1 MRRDPRTPAHLRDLP
16 GPPGWPLIG
25 NLNRIRL
32 DPLHATLEGWAGR
45 YGPLDRI
52 RVGPRRVAVLSD
64 RASIERILVERP
76 HGFRR
81 ARSLEAA
88 AEGMGLKGVFAAEG
102 EDWRR
107 QRRIVAAALRRAR
120 IEDFFPR
127 LGATVERLRRRWE
140 GAADTGEPVDLCR
153 DLMRF
158 TVDATV
164 QFAFGLDPNTLETGG
179 PAIQRHLDSVFP
191 VLHWRVNAPWR
202 YWRLVRLPSDRA
214 LAALR
219 KEVAAMVAV
228 ARARLDAKPGRRDVP
243 RDFLEA
249 IVAAADV
256 GEFTDAEI
264 FANAGTLLLAGEDT
278 TANTIAWT
286 VHLLADYPAWLER
299 CRREADEVIA
309 PSAGIEAAELATRLP
324 VLDAVCNEAMRLK
337 PVAPLHVVEPLA
349 DSEIMGCLIPGGTPI
364 MMPVRRMA
372 TRDEHFR
379 DGGRF
384 DPDRWLLPRESRPV
398 PHDDWAFVP
407 SGAGSRLCPRRHLA
421 LLEIRTVLAMLYRN
435 FEVEPVAGPAVEEK
449 LAFTMVPANL
459 FVRLGRRTPGRSA
472 RRLRAFAAAPR
483 EPVSSLER
491 RRPMR

>member
-1 MRRDPRTPAHLRDLP
+1 MTRAALRLRDLP
-16 GPPGWPLIG
+16 GPPGLPLIG
-25 NLNRIRL
+25 NLHRIRL
-32 DPLHATLEGWAGR
+32 DRLHATLEGWAGR
-45 YGPLDRI
+45 YGPLYRI
-52 RVGPRRVAVLSD
+52 RIGPRRVAVLSD

-127 LGATVERLRRRWE
+127 LAETVERLRRRWE
-140 GAADTGEPVDLCR
+140 RAADAGEPVDLCR

-164 QFAFGLDPNTLETGG
+164 RFAFGFDPNTLETGG
-179 PAIQRHLDSVFP
+179 PAIQRHLETVFP
-191 VLHWRVNAPWR
+191 VLHRRVNGPWR

-214 LAALR
+214 LDRALAALR
-219 KEVAAMVAV
+219 TEVAAMASA
-228 ARARLDAKPGRRDVP
+228 ARARLDAEPGRRDAP
-243 RDFLEA
+243 GDFLEA
-249 IVAAADV
+249 IVAAAEA
-256 GEFTDAEI
+256 GEFSDADI

-286 VHLLADYPAWLER
+286 VHLLAGHPAWLER

-309 PSAGIEAAELATRLP
+309 PSAGVETPEQAGRLP
-324 VLDAVCNEAMRLK
+324 VLDAACNEAMRLK

-349 DSEIMGCLIPGGTPI
+349 DSEIMGCLIPAGTPI
-364 MMPVRRMA
+364 MMPMRRMA
-372 TRDEHFR
+372 TGDEHFR

-384 DPDRWLLPRESRPV
+384 DPGRWLLPREDRPA
-398 PHDDWAFVP
+398 PHDDGAFVP
-407 SGAGSRLCPRRHLA
+407 FGAGPRLCPGRHLA
-421 LLEIRTVLAMLYRN
+421 LLEIRMVLAMLYRN
-435 FEVEPVAGPAVEEK
+435 FEVEPAAGPPVEER

-459 FVRLGRRTPGRSA
+459 FVRLA
-472 RRLRAFAAAPR
+472 RR
-483 EPVSSLER
+483 ER
-491 RRPMR
+491 GARRG